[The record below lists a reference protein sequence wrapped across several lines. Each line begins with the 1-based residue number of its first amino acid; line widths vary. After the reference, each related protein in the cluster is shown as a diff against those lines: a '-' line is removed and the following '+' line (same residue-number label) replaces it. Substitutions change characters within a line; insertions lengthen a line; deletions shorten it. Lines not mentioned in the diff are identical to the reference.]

1 MLKSELIQH
10 LIETITV
17 NYPQMTEK
25 AVIESTHELIK
36 HIADTMIR
44 GGRMEIRGFG
54 SLDVK
59 YRASRKARNPKTGE
73 IIQMSARYSLH
84 FKPSKKLRLR
94 LNASYR

>member
-1 MLKSELIQH
+1 MIKSELIKH

-17 NYPQMTEK
+17 NYPQITEK
-25 AVIESTHELIK
+25 AVIESTQELIQ
-36 HIADTMIR
+36 HIADTLIQ

-54 SLDVK
+54 SFDVT
-59 YRASRKARNPKTGE
+59 YHPSRKARNPKTGE
-73 IIQMSARYSLH
+73 TVQMSARNRVH